1 MEFHSG
7 LNLLLEALAYLGRRA
22 GGFTTERMLERLRE
36 RGVEDV
42 SPIEASLCPIARLTG
57 KLDRVLDPDPERL
70 QYLFGNLPGFPYNT
84 IGSYSRGFLLLYG
97 VISRFRGS
105 CAEVLDQAV
114 SRTAAQ
120 LAGDLSMELDLG
132 EEPELTGEELSLRV
146 LSMNVPAES
155 KVAVLE
161 LYHSGPALLGEVMGM
176 VQAVVDAM
184 EREKAAMEVCCAP
197 FVRLVRE
204 LGPGAVL
211 AKTSSLNTDPD
222 RSDIVRPFL
231 YGMDTLLAV
240 TLTKDHFFYF
250 VVDAKGTPKVIYA
263 DKTGKIIAP
272 ADVELTA
279 NAQWMSLSGMV
290 PMSDDYTV
298 NNGAV
303 TVDNG
308 AELAH
313 LMEQV
318 KANKETVKTVTLSG
332 NVDLQGAAVDFGTV
346 TDNVTITG
354 AAGTVLSGLRADDNA
369 FAPSTGEFAGHNYGY
384 GLFGDIEAGAKV
396 TIENITILTNGTK
409 VK

>member
-176 VQAVVDAM
+176 VQAVVEAM

-197 FVRLVRE
+197 FARLVRE

-240 TLTKDHFFYF
+240 TPSVPGPNQVYCGILRLPLQEALASARGPEVEVCEAIRLLADQTRFDILCHLRDRVAYGQELAVRFGLSRNTLHHHMTKLLAAHL
-250 VVDAKGTPKVIYA
+250 VKC
-263 DKTGKIIAP
+263 
-272 ADVELTA
+272 
-279 NAQWMSLSGMV
+279 
-290 PMSDDYTV
+290 
-298 NNGAV
+298 
-303 TVDNG
+303 TVDGNRVYYRVD
-308 AELAH
+308 E
-313 LMEQV
+313 
-318 KANKETVKTVTLSG
+318 ETVGRLL
-332 NVDLQGAAVDFGTV
+332 DR
-346 TDNVTITG
+346 
-354 AAGTVLSGLRADDNA
+354 LRKLLM
-369 FAPSTGEFAGHNYGY
+369 TQ
-384 GLFGDIEAGAKV
+384 
-396 TIENITILTNGTK
+396 
-409 VK
+409 